1 MSIESHR
8 KKTFLSLHKTQNPKK
23 DFGRVFKIER
33 EREREIKKN
42 IKIMNNQVVLVIL
55 SMMILMVTMTSGQ
68 GLRYSQ
74 QMFDAFDD
82 TSSESCVALSVSIG
96 ENGKSGTSS
105 FYKKDTYISH
115 SIETHWNRYD
125 KGPTKVGMG
134 TKDGGEFF
142 GVHR

>member
-1 MSIESHR
+1 
-8 KKTFLSLHKTQNPKK
+8 
-23 DFGRVFKIER
+23 
-33 EREREIKKN
+33 
-42 IKIMNNQVVLVIL
+42 MNNQVVLVIL

-82 TSSESCVALSVSIG
+82 TAHDSSSESCVALSVSIG
-96 ENGKSGTSS
+96 ENGKSGRSS
-105 FYKKDTYISH
+105 FYQKYTYHTQSK
-115 SIETHWNRYD
+115 TYGNRYD

-142 GVHR
+142 GVHG

>member
-1 MSIESHR
+1 
-8 KKTFLSLHKTQNPKK
+8 
-23 DFGRVFKIER
+23 
-33 EREREIKKN
+33 
-42 IKIMNNQVVLVIL
+42 MNDYVVLVIL

-82 TSSESCVALSVSIG
+82 TAHDASSESCVALSVSIG

-105 FYKKDTYISH
+105 FCQKDLYHTKSKIYWS
-115 SIETHWNRYD
+115 RYD

-134 TKDGGEFF
+134 TKDGEEFS
-142 GVHR
+142 GVHG